1 MRLQLSSRL
10 IQFLAMTLNINNNL
24 FFAEVE
30 SLLSEGESV
39 TVRVRGCSMMP
50 HLRDGKHSVVVRRCT
65 ADDIKIGAVIFFE
78 YRGQWIMHRLRRIES
93 ERLIFAGDG
102 NYKLEEV
109 VGRDALRGVVTDIIL
124 PSGKKLSCEGCK
136 WRFKSSVWL
145 MLPAIVRRYM
155 LAIIRRLKL

>member
-1 MRLQLSSRL
+1 MKLQVDNK
-10 IQFLAMTLNINNNL
+10 I

-30 SLLSEGESV
+30 NLLAEGESV

-50 HLRDGKHSVVVRRCT
+50 HLRDGKHSVVVRRCK
-65 ADDIKIGAVIFFE
+65 AEDIKLGAVIFFE
-78 YRGQWIMHRLRRIES
+78 YRGQWIMHRLRRIEG
-93 ERLIFAGDG
+93 EKLIFAGDG

-109 VGRDALRGVVTDIIL
+109 VGRDALRGVVTDIIS
-124 PSGKKLSCEGCK
+124 PSGKKLSCESFL
-136 WRFKSSVWL
+136 WRFKSGAWL

>member
-1 MRLQLSSRL
+1 MKLQVDNK
-10 IQFLAMTLNINNNL
+10 I

-30 SLLSEGESV
+30 NLLAEGESV

-50 HLRDGKHSVVVRRCT
+50 HLRDGKHSVVVRRCK
-65 ADDIKIGAVIFFE
+65 AEDIKLGAVMFFE
-78 YRGQWIMHRLRRIES
+78 YRGQWIMHRLRRIED

-102 NYKLEEV
+102 NYKLVEI
-109 VGRDALRGVVTDIIL
+109 VGRDALRGVITDIIS
-124 PSGKKLSCEGCK
+124 PSGYKFSCEGFK

>member
-1 MRLQLSSRL
+1 MKLQVDNK
-10 IQFLAMTLNINNNL
+10 I

-30 SLLSEGESV
+30 NLLAEGESV

-50 HLRDGKHSVVVRRCT
+50 HLRDGKHSVVVRRCK
-65 ADDIKIGAVIFFE
+65 AEDIKLGAVMFFE
-78 YRGQWIMHRLRRIES
+78 YRGQWIMHRLRRIEG
-93 ERLIFAGDG
+93 EKLIFAGDG

-109 VGRDALRGVVTDIIL
+109 VGRDALRGVVTDIIS
-124 PSGKKLSCEGCK
+124 PSGYKFSCESFL
-136 WRFKSSVWL
+136 WRFKSGVWL

>member
-1 MRLQLSSRL
+1 MKLQVDNK
-10 IQFLAMTLNINNNL
+10 I

-30 SLLSEGESV
+30 SLLAEGESV

-50 HLRDGKHSVVVRRCT
+50 HLRDGKHSVVVRRCE
-65 ADDIKIGAVIFFE
+65 AEDIKLGAVMFFE
-78 YRGQWIMHRLRRIES
+78 YRGQWIMHRLRRIEGDK
-93 ERLIFAGDG
+93 LIFAGDG

-109 VGRDALRGVVTDIIL
+109 VGRDALRGVVTDIIS
-124 PSGKKLSCEGCK
+124 PSGKKFSCESFL
-136 WRFKSSVWL
+136 WRFKSGAWL

>member
-1 MRLQLSSRL
+1 MKLQVDNK
-10 IQFLAMTLNINNNL
+10 I

-30 SLLSEGESV
+30 NLLVEGESV

-50 HLRDGKHSVVVRRCT
+50 HLRDGKHSVVVRRCE
-65 ADDIKIGAVIFFE
+65 AEDIKLGAVMFFE
-78 YRGQWIMHRLRRIES
+78 YRGQWIMHRLRRIEGD
-93 ERLIFAGDG
+93 RLIFAGDG

-109 VGRDALRGVVTDIIL
+109 VGRDALRGVVTDIIP
-124 PSGKKLSCEGCK
+124 PSGKKFSCESFL
-136 WRFKSSVWL
+136 WRFKSGAWL

>member
-1 MRLQLSSRL
+1 MKLQVDNK
-10 IQFLAMTLNINNNL
+10 I

-30 SLLSEGESV
+30 NLLAEGESV

-50 HLRDGKHSVVVRRCT
+50 HLRDGKHSVVVRRWR
-65 ADDIKIGAVIFFE
+65 AEDIKLGAVMFFE
-78 YRGQWIMHRLRRIES
+78 YRGQWIMHRLRRLEGD
-93 ERLIFAGDG
+93 RRIFAGDG

-124 PSGKKLSCEGCK
+124 PSGKKLSCESFL
-136 WRFKSSVWL
+136 WRFKSGVWL

>member
-1 MRLQLSSRL
+1 MKLQVDNK
-10 IQFLAMTLNINNNL
+10 I

-30 SLLSEGESV
+30 NLLAEGESV

-50 HLRDGKHSVVVRRCT
+50 HLRDGKHSVVVRRCE
-65 ADDIKIGAVIFFE
+65 AEDIKLGAVMFFE
-78 YRGQWIMHRLRRIES
+78 YRGQWIMHRLRKIEGD
-93 ERLIFAGDG
+93 RLIFAGDG

-109 VGRDALRGVVTDIIL
+109 VGRDALRGVVTDIIS
-124 PSGKKLSCEGCK
+124 PSGYKFSCDSFK
-136 WRFKSSVWL
+136 WRFKSGAWL

>member
-1 MRLQLSSRL
+1 MKLQVDNK
-10 IQFLAMTLNINNNL
+10 I

-30 SLLSEGESV
+30 SLLAEGESV

-50 HLRDGKHSVVVRRCT
+50 HLRDGKHSVVVRRCK
-65 ADDIKIGAVIFFE
+65 AEDIKLGAVMFFE
-78 YRGQWIMHRLRRIES
+78 YRGQWIMHRLRRIEGD
-93 ERLIFAGDG
+93 RLIFAGDG

-109 VGRDALRGVVTDIIL
+109 VGRDALRGVVTDIIS
-124 PSGKKLSCEGCK
+124 PSGKKLSCESFL
-136 WRFKSSVWL
+136 WRFKSGAWL

>member
-1 MRLQLSSRL
+1 MKLQVDNK
-10 IQFLAMTLNINNNL
+10 I

-30 SLLSEGESV
+30 NLLAEGESV

-50 HLRDGKHSVVVRRCT
+50 HLRDGKHSVVVRRCK
-65 ADDIKIGAVIFFE
+65 AEDIKLGAVMFFE
-78 YRGQWIMHRLRRIES
+78 YRGQWIMHRLRRIEDD
-93 ERLIFAGDG
+93 RFIFAGDG
-102 NYKLEEV
+102 NYKLVEI

-124 PSGKKLSCEGCK
+124 PSGKKLSCEGFK
-136 WRFKSSVWL
+136 WRFKSSAWL

>member
-1 MRLQLSSRL
+1 MKLQVDNK
-10 IQFLAMTLNINNNL
+10 I

-30 SLLSEGESV
+30 NLLAEVESV

-50 HLRDGKHSVVVRRCT
+50 HLRDGKHSVVVRRCK
-65 ADDIKIGAVIFFE
+65 AEDIKLGAVMFFE
-78 YRGQWIMHRLRRIES
+78 YRGQWIMHRLRKIEG
-93 ERLIFAGDG
+93 EKLIFAGDG

-109 VGRDALRGVVTDIIL
+109 VGRDALRGVVTDIIS
-124 PSGKKLSCEGCK
+124 PSGKKLSCESFL
-136 WRFKSSVWL
+136 WRFKSWVWL

>member
-1 MRLQLSSRL
+1 MKLQVDNK
-10 IQFLAMTLNINNNL
+10 I

-30 SLLSEGESV
+30 NLLAEGESV

-65 ADDIKIGAVIFFE
+65 VEDIKLGAVMFFE
-78 YRGQWIMHRLRRIES
+78 YRGQWIMHRLRKIEG

-102 NYKLEEV
+102 NYKLVEI
-109 VGRDALRGVVTDIIL
+109 VGREALRGVVTDIIL
-124 PSGKKLSCEGCK
+124 PSGYKFSCESFL
-136 WRFKSSVWL
+136 WRFKSGVWL

-155 LAIIRRLKL
+155 LAIFRRLKL

>member
-1 MRLQLSSRL
+1 MKLQVDNK
-10 IQFLAMTLNINNNL
+10 I

-30 SLLSEGESV
+30 NLLAEGESV

-50 HLRDGKHSVVVRRCT
+50 HLRDGKHSVVVRRCK
-65 ADDIKIGAVIFFE
+65 AEDIKIGAVIFFE
-78 YRGQWIMHRLRRIES
+78 YRGQWIMHRLRRIED

-124 PSGKKLSCEGCK
+124 PSGKKLSCEGFK

>member
-1 MRLQLSSRL
+1 MKLQVDNK
-10 IQFLAMTLNINNNL
+10 I

-30 SLLSEGESV
+30 NLLAEGESV

-50 HLRDGKHSVVVRRCT
+50 HLRDGKHSVVVRRCK
-65 ADDIKIGAVIFFE
+65 AEDIKLGAVMFFE
-78 YRGQWIMHRLRRIES
+78 YRGQWIMHRLRRIEGD
-93 ERLIFAGDG
+93 RLIFAGDG
-102 NYKLEEV
+102 NYKLVEI
-109 VGRDALRGVVTDIIL
+109 VGREALRGVVTDIISL
-124 PSGKKLSCEGCK
+124 SGYKFSCEGFK

>member
-1 MRLQLSSRL
+1 MKLQVDNK
-10 IQFLAMTLNINNNL
+10 I

-30 SLLSEGESV
+30 NLLAEGESV

-50 HLRDGKHSVVVRRCT
+50 HLRDGKHSVVVRRCK
-65 ADDIKIGAVIFFE
+65 ADDIKLGAVMFFE
-78 YRGQWIMHRLRRIES
+78 YRGQWIMHRLRRIEGD
-93 ERLIFAGDG
+93 RLIFAGDG

-109 VGRDALRGVVTDIIL
+109 VRRDALRGVVTDIIT
-124 PSGKKLSCEGCK
+124 PSGYKFSCK
-136 WRFKSSVWL
+136 SFLWRLKSGVWL

>member
-1 MRLQLSSRL
+1 MKLQVDNK
-10 IQFLAMTLNINNNL
+10 I

-30 SLLSEGESV
+30 SLLAEGESV

-50 HLRDGKHSVVVRRCT
+50 YLRDGKHSVVVRRCT
-65 ADDIKIGAVIFFE
+65 VEDIKLGAVMFFE
-78 YRGQWIMHRLRRIES
+78 YRGQWIMHRLRKIEG

-102 NYKLEEV
+102 NYKLVEI
-109 VGRDALRGVVTDIIL
+109 VGREALRGVVSDIIS
-124 PSGKKLSCEGCK
+124 PSGKKLSCESFL
-136 WRFKSSVWL
+136 WRFKSGAWL